1 MKINKQK
8 YLQAIWQ
15 CGAIFAMAF
24 FLGFSSNQFRN
35 NLLPMFGNWTIE
47 SRLAISSDKQFGIS
61 LAEAKKL
68 FLKQAAV
75 FIDARSN
82 NDYEKA
88 HIKGARSLP
97 WKDVDQQFIEV
108 TKDLPPDI
116 PIITYCDGETCGL
129 SHDLTMFLLNMG
141 FNNVRELI
149 NGWALWQKADLPI
162 EPDDSTAARG

>member
-1 MKINKQK
+1 
-8 YLQAIWQ
+8 
-15 CGAIFAMAF
+15 
-24 FLGFSSNQFRN
+24 
-35 NLLPMFGNWTIE
+35 MFGNWTIE

-129 SHDLTMFLLNMG
+129 SHDLTMFLLDMG